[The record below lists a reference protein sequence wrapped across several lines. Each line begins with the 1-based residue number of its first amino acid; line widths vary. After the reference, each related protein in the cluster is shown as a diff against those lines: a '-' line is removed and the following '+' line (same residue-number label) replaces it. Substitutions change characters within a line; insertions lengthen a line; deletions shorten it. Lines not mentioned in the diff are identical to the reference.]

1 MIPDSRKEL
10 NQDSVPSV
18 LSRMILYACPC
29 NSRNYRLIFDY
40 ESRIT
45 NHELRITNHELR
57 ITDFRGGDLMK
68 LVKVKKESRGLCK
81 CASSC

>member
-1 MIPDSRKEL
+1 MIPDSRFQKKL
-10 NQDSVPSV
+10 NQNSVPSV

-45 NHELRITNHELR
+45 
-57 ITDFRGGDLMK
+57 DFRGGDLMK